1 VPFLS
6 FTWIFPLG
14 DYDVMCVFVCVCV
27 CVCECVCVCPLHSH
41 SFFRRG
47 VFVVHVSLCRVVGL
61 LGSRGDR

>member
-1 VPFLS
+1 
-6 FTWIFPLG
+6 
-14 DYDVMCVFVCVCV
+14 MCVFVCVCV